1 MASRSSTAGANSL
14 YGVPTSI
21 YHVRKTSLGLKR
33 KYRISADDGNGKP
46 GKSIGYA
53 EKQLKM
59 SDALD
64 IYGDEQRTEKLVTI
78 RESSKGWLAAL
89 TGYEA
94 FDREGRLL
102 GSFGVLP
109 KKSVD
114 RTTWE
119 FEQPGLGRLTGR
131 ERSVGT
137 ARARR
142 LLTLFDTV
150 GEIAG
155 ALVKYH
161 FDFEQDGEPAFSI
174 DKPKVFDDWYR
185 LTVHQEA
192 VDRQLLFA
200 LAVTMEARQRG

>member
-1 MASRSSTAGANSL
+1 MA
-14 YGVPTSI
+14 TSI

-46 GKSIGYA
+46 GKPLGYA
-53 EKQLKM
+53 EKQLKI
-59 SDALD
+59 SDELD
-64 IYGDEQRTEKLVTI
+64 IYRDERRSEKLVTV
-78 RESSKGWLAAL
+78 RESSKGRLAAL

-94 FDREGRLL
+94 FDHEGRLL

-119 FEQPGLGRLTGR
+119 FEQPGLGRLTGT
-131 ERSVGT
+131 ERSVAT

-161 FDFEQDGEPAFSI
+161 FDFARDGEPVFSI
-174 DKPKVFDDWYR
+174 DKPRVFDDWYR
-185 LTVHQEA
+185 LTVYEDD
-192 VDRQLLFA
+192 VERQLLFA